1 MNRKTFHKMYQ
12 KILSDITCHRFKLLT
27 GQEMDKMHH
36 CAVGSREAHDDL
48 TFQKTGQ
55 LGNKYKE
62 TNKQAKNYYFY
73 SKIFRADL
81 LYIRILLFIC

>member
-55 LGNKYKE
+55 LGKKCKQI
-62 TNKQAKNYYFY
+62 NKQ
-73 SKIFRADL
+73 KIMTYGLLKCFRQTC
-81 LYIRILLFIC
+81 RMMV